1 MAEGSAGLIGKAQ
14 MSGTFGDL
22 FSDRNT
28 SSAASNSG
36 YLSGN
41 TVTSGEGK
49 ISVGLVKLLIFGVG
63 GVFVLWAVK
72 KIFSKK
78 GR

>member
-1 MAEGSAGLIGKAQ
+1 MSEGSAGLIGKAQ

-36 YLSGN
+36 YLYGN

-49 ISVGLVKLLIFGVG
+49 FSIGLFKILVFGVG
-63 GVFVLWAVK
+63 GVFVLWAIK